1 MATIDLPA
9 TYETIN
15 QLQLNGE
22 YEELNEMAQY
32 IIDAIKNDGEKVLVE
47 VD

>member
-1 MATIDLPA
+1 MPTINLIE

-22 YEELNEMAQY
+22 YEDLNEMAQY
-32 IIDAIKNDGEKVLVE
+32 IIDAIRNDGEEVLVE
-47 VD
+47 IE